1 MSELHEE
8 CGIAAV
14 YHLPGRPLSPLCPD
28 GPLSAPRLIPR
39 MLLDIQNRGQL
50 AAGITRYREGHPQ
63 LLYTYKRVGT
73 VAEVFSLSQRDRFDE
88 LMRDFTGYS
97 AIGHVRYATCGK
109 DDPSYA
115 QPFERHHIKKH
126 KWFSFAFN
134 GQLANYRELR
144 KRLLQDNDNHLIRDT
159 DTEVIMHV
167 LCRELNPNPAPDLG
181 QVCRALPREFDG
193 AYSMVFLN
201 ALGEL
206 IVLRDPL
213 GFKPL
218 SWAFDGSLFAAASES
233 VALLNLGFPPE
244 KINAVCPGQAIIVSK
259 DGLRYEQFGTAPSR
273 AHCFFEWIYF
283 SNVASTLDG
292 RSVYLVRKALGEEL
306 ARQETLPVNDGRTI
320 VVPVPDTSKAAAD
333 AMAFKLGI
341 PCLEGLIR
349 NRYTGRTFIESQ
361 VNREQKASTKYTPLR
376 DVLEGKRVL
385 LVEDSIVR
393 STTMRVL
400 LRRMRELGRPAEI
413 HVRVACPPI
422 IAPCFYG
429 IDMSS
434 ITELF
439 APQYLQNGGI
449 TREIEDQMAK
459 DLNADSLRYLPVEAV
474 ARAIGIEPDNLCQA
488 CITGRYPTCH
498 GQKLYEDAKSRFL
511 AGKTGRTYDDIMAE
525 GADLPLPLGNTRR
538 EIDGGQE
545 ASDVVSASTGQE
557 ERPRDVGGV

>member
-1 MSELHEE
+1 MNELHEE
-8 CGIAAV
+8 CGVAAV
-14 YHLPGRPLSPLCPD
+14 YHLPDRPASPLCP
-28 GPLSAPRLIPR
+28 GGVMCAPRLIPR
-39 MLLDIQNRGQL
+39 LLLDIQNRGQL
-50 AAGITRYREGHPQ
+50 AAGITRYREGDPQ
-63 LLYTYKRVGT
+63 ILLTYKDVGT
-73 VAEVFSLSQRDRFDE
+73 VAEVFSLAQRTRFDN
-88 LMRDFTGYS
+88 LMARFLGWA

-134 GQLANYRELR
+134 GQLANYTDLRE
-144 KRLLQDNDNHLIRDT
+144 RLLRDNDNHLIRDT

-167 LCRELNPNPAPDLG
+167 LCRELNPNPAPDLA

-193 AYSMVFLN
+193 AYSLVFLN

-206 IVLRDPL
+206 VVLRDPL

-233 VALLNLGFPPE
+233 VALLNLGFPPDSI
-244 KINAVCPGQAIIVSK
+244 KPVKPGQAIIVSK
-259 DGLRYEQFGTAPSR
+259 EGLRFEQFGTSPHC

-292 RSVYLVRKALGEEL
+292 RSVYLARKALGEEL
-306 ARQETLPVNDGRTI
+306 ARLETLPVNDGRTI

-333 AMAFKLGI
+333 AMAYALGV

-349 NRYTGRTFIESQ
+349 NRYTGRTFIESHMT
-361 VNREQKASTKYTPLR
+361 REEKAHAKYTPLR

-400 LRRMRELGRPAEI
+400 LHRMRSLARPAEI

-429 IDMSS
+429 IDMSTMS
-434 ITELF
+434 ELF
-439 APQYLQNGGI
+439 APRYLENGEI
-449 TREIEDQMAK
+449 TEEIQAQMAR
-459 DLNADSLRYLPVEAV
+459 DLGADSLRYLPVEAV
-474 ARAIGIEPDNLCQA
+474 ARAIGIKPEDLCRA
-488 CITGRYPTCH
+488 CITGKYPTPW
-498 GQKLYEDAKSRFL
+498 GQKMAEEARAKYLR
-511 AGKTGRTYDDIMAE
+511 GETGRTYDTMDATGEQLAEYDRGYGAGLAAAGSCPRADIRIRSGE
-525 GADLPLPLGNTRR
+525 ND
-538 EIDGGQE
+538 
-545 ASDVVSASTGQE
+545 ST
-557 ERPRDVGGV
+557 